1 MIRDWFRKFMVGR
14 YGTDQL
20 GIALIFLSFVLSIV
34 FVFIP
39 ETMLR
44 YIVYLPFALFLF
56 RAFSKNVARRR
67 EENIKFLKFW
77 GPVASWFRKK
87 QYRLKDRKFNSYY
100 SCPNC
105 KQAIRVPKGKGK
117 IRITCPKCKHEFV
130 KKT

>member
-67 EENIKFLKFW
+67 EENLKFLKIW
-77 GPVASWFRKK
+77 SPVASWFRKK

>member
-1 MIRDWFRKFMVGR
+1 MIRDWFRKFMAGR
-14 YGTDQL
+14 YGSDQL

-44 YIVYLPFALFLF
+44 YIVYLPFAVFLF
-56 RAFSKNVARRR
+56 RAFSKNIARRR
-67 EENIKFLKFW
+67 EENLKFLKLW
-77 GPVASWFRKK
+77 NPVVSWFRKK
-87 QYRLKDRKFNSYY
+87 QSRLKDRKFNSYF